1 MAGNIAAKVLADERS
16 RAQADDIMNKAA
28 DRSACMLLEHRV
40 ALLAVA
46 DALCQYDELTGDLV
60 HEIIADAVSTS

>member
-1 MAGNIAAKVLADERS
+1 
-16 RAQADDIMNKAA
+16 
-28 DRSACMLLEHRV
+28 MLLEHRS

-60 HEIIADAVSTS
+60 HEIVSVAVTNAN